1 MKEMDFLN
9 EESVLIEPRKGKT
22 ESNIDDTVFLFFL
35 PTDLKIAFS
44 MLSNKPKKRRIDFIE
59 LYEVKKNGKRFT
71 IAGPAMGAPIAV
83 ILMERLIA
91 LGAKNIIGVGSCGSL
106 QENIHIGDYI
116 IPATAIVEEGTSQH
130 YPIDDP
136 IPKASEKII
145 AFLKSCCHAR
155 GLTFTMG
162 KIWTTDAPFR
172 ETVKKVSEYKNQN
185 VLGVEMEMSAL
196 LTVGTFRGV
205 DVGGFLVVSD
215 ELSTLKWKSGF
226 SGQRYIA
233 AMKSA
238 CEALLLNPKTIQ

>member
-1 MKEMDFLN
+1 MKQIDFLN
-9 EESVLIEPRKGKT
+9 EKSVIIEPRKGKA
-22 ESNIDDTVFLFFL
+22 ESDIEGTVFLFFL

-44 MLSNKPKKRRIDFIE
+44 ILRDKQKKRRIDFIE
-59 LYEVKKNGKRFT
+59 LYEVNQDGKRFA

-116 IPATAIVEEGTSQH
+116 IPTTAVVEEGTSQH

-136 IPKASEKII
+136 PPKASEKII
-145 AFLKSCCHAR
+145 AFLKSCCHAK

-172 ETVKKVSEYKNQN
+172 ETVKKVFEYKSQN

-196 LTVGTFRGV
+196 LTVGTFRGINA
-205 DVGGFLVVSD
+205 GGFLVVSD
-215 ELSTLKWKSGF
+215 ELSTFKWKSGF
-226 SGQRYIA
+226 SGDKYIS
-233 AMKSA
+233 AMKTA
-238 CEALLLNPKTIQ
+238 CETLLLNPKMIQ